1 LHHDPIDLFIILV
14 ITKLEEQKMSDG
26 NAGAQLLRMLVKI
39 VIFIIKLLPSLFK
52 LIYRG
57 IVAII
62 NMFRKKDEAITVDT
76 TE

>member
-1 LHHDPIDLFIILV
+1 
-14 ITKLEEQKMSDG
+14 MSDG